1 MQHIYTNI
9 SNKIKDLATES
20 NSDVMIYYA
29 DLESFPLSSEAE
41 MNKTDREFFEY
52 LRKNYSSE
60 KNKKLIL
67 LIHLG
72 GGLLKAATDLIRFL
86 RIEYQNSITTIVCKE
101 ADSSASYLALSG
113 NTLFLNDSPSAIM
126 SDFLPITG
134 HELKDYNLAKRLTEQ
149 FFDTVMNDIGAGLLA
164 CYPPN
169 EVFTIVNRISPM
181 YVTRTTKHEEYDYE
195 YMENSLDGCL
205 KPLSNHPNKTQIL
218 NLHEE
223 LLNEISK
230 EEVKKVIILGD
241 FHEIY

>member
-86 RIEYQNSITTIVCKE
+86 RIEYQNSITTIVCKF
-101 ADSSASYLALSG
+101 
-113 NTLFLNDSPSAIM
+113 NIR
-126 SDFLPITG
+126 
-134 HELKDYNLAKRLTEQ
+134 LKN
-149 FFDTVMNDIGAGLLA
+149 
-164 CYPPN
+164 
-169 EVFTIVNRISPM
+169 
-181 YVTRTTKHEEYDYE
+181 TTKDF
-195 YMENSLDGCL
+195 
-205 KPLSNHPNKTQIL
+205 PLSFVTSTETRMTDSTGASRSETLTYIDSML
-218 NLHEE
+218 IE
-223 LLNEISK
+223 LRKMGQSID
-230 EEVKKVIILGD
+230 EVLLVYLIELAMIEVSDLGASSRANGD
-241 FHEIY
+241 